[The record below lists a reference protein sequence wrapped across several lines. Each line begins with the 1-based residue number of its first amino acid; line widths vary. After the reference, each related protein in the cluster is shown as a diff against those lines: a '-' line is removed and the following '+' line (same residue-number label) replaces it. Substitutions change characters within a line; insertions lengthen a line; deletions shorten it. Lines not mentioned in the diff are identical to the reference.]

1 MEPKK
6 EKVKKKKRYLKNYGR
21 LLSRFDDNYKCLM
34 KKWSF
39 HQKDITVLIVCASD
53 NRIKV
58 QKAKW
63 TEVGGEIDKSTI
75 IIGYL

>member
-1 MEPKK
+1 M
-6 EKVKKKKRYLKNYGR
+6 KNYGR

-34 KKWSF
+34 KKWSV